1 MCAGVGEMYAAEYR
15 CVFLN
20 SSFPSSQ
27 PSTPRLLKGIM
38 AIGTILIFPVTINSW
53 LI

>member
-1 MCAGVGEMYAAEYR
+1 MCFGVGEMYAAEYR

-27 PSTPRLLKGIM
+27 PSTPRLLEGIR
-38 AIGTILIFPVTINSW
+38 AIGTILIFSVPINSG